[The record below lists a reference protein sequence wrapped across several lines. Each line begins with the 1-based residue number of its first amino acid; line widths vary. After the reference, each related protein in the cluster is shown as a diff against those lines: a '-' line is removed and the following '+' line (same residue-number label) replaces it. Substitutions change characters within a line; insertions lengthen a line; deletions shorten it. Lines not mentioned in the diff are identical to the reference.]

1 MKIKARENV
10 SPEQC
15 NEAILALRDSIEIW
29 GGKWKL
35 LILFYLNIKSD
46 NKNCFMEM
54 LRGIPGISGKMLSK
68 ELKDLEINKLVRR
81 VVHNTRPV
89 TVEYA
94 ITGYGQSFLP
104 VAEQLLQ
111 WGLSHR
117 NVIKTDVF

>member
-1 MKIKARENV
+1 MNSFKSRNDV

-15 NEAILALRDSIEIW
+15 NEAILALRDSLEIL

-35 LILFYLNIKSD
+35 MILLYLVIKSND
-46 NKNCFMEM
+46 RNCFMGI
-54 LRGIPGISGKMLSK
+54 LRGIPGISGKMLSQ

-81 VVHNTRPV
+81 VTHNTRPV

-94 ITGYGQSFLP
+94 VTEYGRLSIP

-117 NVIKTDVF
+117 KVIKSK